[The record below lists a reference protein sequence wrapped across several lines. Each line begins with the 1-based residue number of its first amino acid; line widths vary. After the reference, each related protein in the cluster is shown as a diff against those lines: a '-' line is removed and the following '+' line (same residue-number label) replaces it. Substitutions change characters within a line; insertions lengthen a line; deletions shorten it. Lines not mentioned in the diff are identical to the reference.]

1 MGRKKELQQSPGQKR
16 EIKKA
21 LTTLRKREREAGRE
35 EGLMCV
41 YHSLS
46 VFNET
51 VVWFWRQLKLTEALM
66 F

>member
-35 EGLMCV
+35 EGGGVDVC
-41 YHSLS
+41 LS
-46 VFNET
+46 QPVC
-51 VVWFWRQLKLTEALM
+51 L
-66 F
+66 